1 MPFALTPAL
10 VPSRASRRARATCGG
25 ATSTPRSLSTSSVAG
40 EREPAPAHPLGL
52 LRVQN
57 SFVVSAPRWIQP
69 SEQGV
74 EIGALATGEGDIT
87 DVGDDVS
94 ARHAHIWCDAQ
105 NIWHVEDLS
114 STNGTVVVNG
124 ATRVCIQVE
133 PGRSAQLNPGDELKL
148 GESTTYAILF
158 GALWPADRD
167 VLFLPASGDTPWRS
181 RVGRPGMEGPSRPL
195 AVTRG
200 KPLPPT
206 YICRNMAWRRGTISP
221 HADFRCGRFPSPGRA
236 REHPACGLCGARS
249 CARRV
254 AGPVERVQPSSPRH
268 AFSPCHVPAAQS
280 ACRMIGSNSENPIT
294 PTSRQSPGPVYLYER
309 RGVYGA

>member
-1 MPFALTPAL
+1 MTGIGENTLAQPVKPPL
-10 VPSRASRRARATCGG
+10 RERRACLAKLVKNRLTL
-25 ATSTPRSLSTSSVAG
+25 T
-40 EREPAPAHPLGL
+40 PLGL

-158 GALWPADRD
+158 GAL
-167 VLFLPASGDTPWRS
+167 
-181 RVGRPGMEGPSRPL
+181 
-195 AVTRG
+195 
-200 KPLPPT
+200 
-206 YICRNMAWRRGTISP
+206 
-221 HADFRCGRFPSPGRA
+221 
-236 REHPACGLCGARS
+236 
-249 CARRV
+249 
-254 AGPVERVQPSSPRH
+254 
-268 AFSPCHVPAAQS
+268 
-280 ACRMIGSNSENPIT
+280 
-294 PTSRQSPGPVYLYER
+294 
-309 RGVYGA
+309 

>member
-1 MPFALTPAL
+1 MRLGAF
-10 VPSRASRRARATCGG
+10 VPSARRRPQPAEPSRRSLLGFPLIVRAPVGTLQQRYFAEYGTSAARIMSQLALRQRNPMDSTAVINMVCGPAGEPMVRALEECHQDTNLYRNALDRLSQAAELMPAERAEAVLVLFVAVGCSADVRSSVNYAIDYAHATCGG
-25 ATSTPRSLSTSSVAG
+25 GTSTPRSLGMSMTAG

-158 GALWPADRD
+158 DAL
-167 VLFLPASGDTPWRS
+167 
-181 RVGRPGMEGPSRPL
+181 
-195 AVTRG
+195 
-200 KPLPPT
+200 
-206 YICRNMAWRRGTISP
+206 
-221 HADFRCGRFPSPGRA
+221 
-236 REHPACGLCGARS
+236 
-249 CARRV
+249 
-254 AGPVERVQPSSPRH
+254 
-268 AFSPCHVPAAQS
+268 
-280 ACRMIGSNSENPIT
+280 
-294 PTSRQSPGPVYLYER
+294 
-309 RGVYGA
+309 

>member
-40 EREPAPAHPLGL
+40 EHEVAPAHPLGL

-158 GALWPADRD
+158 GAL
-167 VLFLPASGDTPWRS
+167 
-181 RVGRPGMEGPSRPL
+181 
-195 AVTRG
+195 
-200 KPLPPT
+200 
-206 YICRNMAWRRGTISP
+206 
-221 HADFRCGRFPSPGRA
+221 
-236 REHPACGLCGARS
+236 
-249 CARRV
+249 
-254 AGPVERVQPSSPRH
+254 
-268 AFSPCHVPAAQS
+268 
-280 ACRMIGSNSENPIT
+280 
-294 PTSRQSPGPVYLYER
+294 
-309 RGVYGA
+309 